1 MSTPMREGPQCKQYP
16 VCYRHVK
23 WQQSNRLGKH
33 IPIDRFYFIF
43 KTRCGPNHVGGALHL
58 PPHGHQGSQALPRI
72 QDAYKEV
79 LSETMNLNQ
88 TWHPTCTDN
97 RTKIRQY

>member
-1 MSTPMREGPQCKQYP
+1 
-16 VCYRHVK
+16 
-23 WQQSNRLGKH
+23 
-33 IPIDRFYFIF
+33 
-43 KTRCGPNHVGGALHL
+43 LHL

-97 RTKIRQY
+97 RTKIRQH